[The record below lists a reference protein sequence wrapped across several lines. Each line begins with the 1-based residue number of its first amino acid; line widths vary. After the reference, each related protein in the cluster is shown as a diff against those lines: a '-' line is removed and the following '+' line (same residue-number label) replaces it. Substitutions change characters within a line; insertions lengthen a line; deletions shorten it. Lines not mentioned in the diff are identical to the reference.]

1 MPLWSVPMLKGGKGP
16 PKNFELWS
24 SSTKF
29 WKCAFFYQPCH
40 LSFQESSPR
49 IRNAQVNKERYCE
62 VHILPCI
69 PSSFFS
75 CHITRLAASL
85 LPTSFCH
92 WNQSLYPYP
101 FKTYWR
107 FYIACTFISSI
118 QCSDSWLEPKMSLN
132 QKWAWEVNP
141 AETSTDAFLH
151 FTVFSSTFC
160 FSIAQ
165 THR

>member
-1 MPLWSVPMLKGGKGP
+1 MNSEWRNGVRESFWRPKSSIELFYIATLISSNVKRRKGP

-24 SSTKF
+24 NSTKF

-75 CHITRLAASL
+75 CHITRLDASL

-101 FKTYWR
+101 IYLSLFKTYWR

-118 QCSDSWLEPKMSLN
+118 QCSDSWLEPKMSLRS
-132 QKWAWEVNP
+132 QP
-141 AETSTDAFLH
+141 CRD
-151 FTVFSSTFC
+151 
-160 FSIAQ
+160 
-165 THR
+165 